1 MAYSEAIGAQKKAIK
16 LEKAMSLLE
25 SVIEQCSC
33 QCTVETFDEDD
44 DGAPVGEP
52 TDVVIAPIKKQK
64 WEARRRLIEATKAN
78 GNDAALSALKFA

>member
-1 MAYSEAIGAQKKAIK
+1 MAYSEAIGAQKKAVK

-25 SVIEQCSC
+25 SVIE